1 MKKRILLA
9 LPAALALAS
18 CGGGDTD
25 TTDQTTTPA
34 AQEET
39 TTAALDIPMDGDTIG
54 PTAYGDTATR
64 TVTYTD
70 GTVETAIILTG
81 WECGLD
87 ADTANADLDEWDDPY
102 EMPDG
107 KSLCRATIRYENIG
121 NNPNSMPEAPT
132 GYTDTEGRRYQQ
144 TADYD
149 LYVINDR
156 LMTRDN
162 GSPFNPG
169 DTWEVQHLIEVTDG
183 ITIESLDWDADD
195 TGAPTRL
202 AVQ

>member
-1 MKKRILLA
+1 MKRTLVV
-9 LPAALALAS
+9 AAITCLALAGCS
-18 CGGGDTD
+18 SENTE
-25 TTDQTTTPA
+25 TTTTTTPA
-34 AQEET
+34 TPEET
-39 TTAALDIPMDGDTIG
+39 TTTTLDIPIDGDTIG

-70 GTVETAIILTG
+70 GTVETAITLTG

-87 ADTANADLDEWDDPY
+87 ADTANAGLDEWDDPY

-107 KSLCRATIRYENIG
+107 KSLCRATIRYENVG
-121 NNPNSMPEAPT
+121 TNPNSVPEAPA

-144 TADYD
+144 TADYN

-169 DTWEVQHLIEVTDG
+169 DTWEVQQLIEVTDG
-183 ITIESLDWDADD
+183 ITIESLDWDPDD